1 MTGGPRH
8 FVSIVDAGAE
18 TVAHLVDRSLAMA
31 GADHEEPLA
40 GRIVGLYFRRSSTR
54 TRTAF
59 WAGAL
64 NLGGDV
70 ITFGPDDL
78 QLSTGET
85 IEDTARVLSSYLDV
99 LVIRTN
105 DSMAE
110 MRTIAA
116 NAELSVVNAL
126 TEDEHPTQTIADLTA
141 LKEEFG
147 SLEGLHVLYVGE
159 GNSTASSLALATAL
173 IPGMRLSVVSPEG
186 YGLPDL
192 LRARA
197 GRLADEHGGAVEQ
210 HHDLDTLPAPVDAVY
225 TSRWQTMGVEKPDPD
240 WRERFEPY
248 RVTSAL
254 LESVSGPS
262 TIFLHDLP
270 AVRGGDV
277 DDDVLDGPRS
287 RAFRQA
293 YHKMTSAMAVL
304 EWCVGGLPE
313 RPRGFRERK
322 GVWV

>member
-1 MTGGPRH
+1 MTPEPRH

-18 TVAHLVDRSLAMA
+18 TVTHLVDRSLAMA
-31 GADHEEPLA
+31 GVEHDEPLA

-126 TEDEHPTQTIADLTA
+126 TEDEHPTQTIADLTT

-147 SLEGLHVLYVGE
+147 SLEGLHVLYLGE
-159 GNSTASSLALATAL
+159 GNSTASSLALASAL
-173 IPGMRLSVVSPEG
+173 IPGMRLTVVSPEG
-186 YGLPDL
+186 YGLPESL
-192 LRARA
+192 CGRAR
-197 GRLADEHGGAVEQ
+197 RLADAVEQ

-225 TSRWQTMGVEKPDPD
+225 TSRWQTMGVEKPDPR

-248 RVTSAL
+248 KVTSAL

-277 DDDVLDGPRS
+277 DDEVLDGPRS

-304 EWCVGGLPE
+304 EWCADGLPE

-322 GVWV
+322 AVWV